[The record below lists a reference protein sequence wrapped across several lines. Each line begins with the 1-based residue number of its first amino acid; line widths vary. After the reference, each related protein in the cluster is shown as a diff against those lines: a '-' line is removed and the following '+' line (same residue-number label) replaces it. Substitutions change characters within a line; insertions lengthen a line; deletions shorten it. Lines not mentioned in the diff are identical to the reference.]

1 MPRSWRL
8 GANGVSLA
16 ARAGRAV
23 LSADKPDKPPDKP
36 PDRAE
41 TCSSCGERYARG
53 EGPPLSAEEC
63 RRSPDRGSLGDD
75 ALIGTTI
82 DNRYQIES
90 RLGEGGMGV
99 VYRARHVILNKTVAI
114 KVLRKAHE
122 ESAWKRFVQ
131 EAQSA
136 SMINHTNVVAITD
149 FGVIGNHAY
158 LVMEFLEGQ
167 TLTEAINEG
176 PLQAVRVCRIG
187 AQIARGLQA
196 VHEKGIVHRDL
207 KPDNIFLL
215 EREGRRDTVK
225 IVDFGLAKMDAGER
239 LTMDGTVV
247 GTAEYISPE
256 QVTGQDTDHRSD
268 QYSLGCILYEMLTS
282 QLPFDGEST
291 ATLIYKHV
299 YKNPTPPRKVRPE
312 MNIPPSVEAVV
323 LKCMAKKSS
332 DRFASMR
339 ELEQAL
345 SQEEQFLE
353 PMVSG
358 GTTMMVRSRPPGPG
372 SWLRR
377 IGSVGVAILALVAA
391 FALFIQFVPLRLSLA
406 PPNPPADLL
415 SHLPDL
421 ALAKAGEPARPLDA
435 GLVLR
440 ADAKPDA
447 GAGPGPPPNVAPA
460 SDPDEVEPPETV
472 PEKGKPTRTPGRS
485 TRGLAPVH
493 FVVEPVAIYASVVCK
508 NRRATCRGS
517 CVVAVPSGAS
527 CQFTARGFHEKV
539 VRFRELRSDHGKR
552 FFRVVLSP
560 FKL

>member
-1 MPRSWRL
+1 MS
-8 GANGVSLA
+8 
-16 ARAGRAV
+16 
-23 LSADKPDKPPDKP
+23 
-36 PDRAE
+36 
-41 TCSSCGERYARG
+41 
-53 EGPPLSAEEC
+53 
-63 RRSPDRGSLGDD
+63 DD
-75 ALIGTTI
+75 TLIGTTI

-99 VYRARHVILNKTVAI
+99 VYRARHVILNKPVAI

-149 FGVIGNHAY
+149 FGVISNHAY

-176 PLQAVRVCRIG
+176 PLPAVRMCRIG
-187 AQIARGLQA
+187 AQIARGLQE

-215 EREGRRDTVK
+215 EREGKRDMVK

-312 MNIPPSVEAVV
+312 MNIPQSVEAVV
-323 LKCMAKKSS
+323 LKCMAKKPT
-332 DRFASMR
+332 DRFGSMR

-345 SQEEQFLE
+345 THEEQLIE
-353 PMVSG
+353 PLTSG
-358 GTTMMVRSRPPGPG
+358 GTTMMVRPHPAPKSSLG
-372 SWLRR
+372 RR
-377 IGSVGVAILALVAA
+377 LLGFGLAGAAIISALG
-391 FALFIQFVPLRLSLA
+391 LLIHLVPLRVSVI
-406 PPNPPADLL
+406 NSEDLTTYK
-415 SHLPDL
+415 LPDL
-421 ALAKAGEPARPLDA
+421 GTRRDSAIVTDGGTARLDA
-435 GLVLR
+435 AVSPVPV
-440 ADAKPDA
+440 A
-447 GAGPGPPPNVAPA
+447 PPPGET
-460 SDPDEVEPPETV
+460 PDGDNPDGGG
-472 PEKGKPTRTPGRS
+472 EKVKNPRS
-485 TRGLAPVH
+485 QPKGSRGQVQVR
-493 FVVEPVAIYASVVCK
+493 FVVEPVAVNATVVCK
-508 NRRATCRGS
+508 TRRTTCKGS
-517 CVVAVPSGAS
+517 CQISIPPGTS
-527 CQFTARGFHEKV
+527 CQFTARGYHDKV
-539 VRFRELRSDHGKR
+539 VRFRELRVDKGKR

>member
-1 MPRSWRL
+1 
-8 GANGVSLA
+8 
-16 ARAGRAV
+16 
-23 LSADKPDKPPDKP
+23 
-36 PDRAE
+36 
-41 TCSSCGERYARG
+41 
-53 EGPPLSAEEC
+53 
-63 RRSPDRGSLGDD
+63 
-75 ALIGTTI
+75 
-82 DNRYQIES
+82 
-90 RLGEGGMGV
+90 MGV
-99 VYRARHVILNKTVAI
+99 VYRARHVILNKIVAI

-176 PLQAVRVCRIG
+176 PLLALRVCRIG
-187 AQIARGLQA
+187 SQIARGLQA

-339 ELEQAL
+339 ELELAL
-345 SQEEQFLE
+345 VEEEQFLE
-353 PMVSG
+353 PLTSG
-358 GTTMMVRSRPPGPG
+358 GTTMMVRSRPPSPA
-372 SWLRR
+372 SWLRQLGR
-377 IGSVGVAILALVAA
+377 VALGLIALVAA

-406 PPNPPADLL
+406 PANPPSDLRAQP
-415 SHLPDL
+415 LPDL
-421 ALAKAGEPARPLDA
+421 AVAKAGEPPRPLDA
-435 GLVLR
+435 GLALR
-440 ADAKPDA
+440 ADPKPDA
-447 GAGPGPPPNVAPA
+447 GTGAVAGPSTPE
-460 SDPDEVEPPETV
+460 PDAADPPEPV
-472 PEKGKPTRTPGRS
+472 PDRSKPTKS
-485 TRGLAPVH
+485 TSKSGRGLSPVR
-493 FVVEPVAIYASVVCK
+493 FVVEPAAIYVSVLCK

-517 CVVAVPSGAS
+517 CVVSVPAGAS
-527 CQFTARGFHEKV
+527 CQFTARGFHDRV

>member
-1 MPRSWRL
+1 
-8 GANGVSLA
+8 
-16 ARAGRAV
+16 
-23 LSADKPDKPPDKP
+23 
-36 PDRAE
+36 
-41 TCSSCGERYARG
+41 
-53 EGPPLSAEEC
+53 
-63 RRSPDRGSLGDD
+63 
-75 ALIGTTI
+75 
-82 DNRYQIES
+82 
-90 RLGEGGMGV
+90 MGV
-99 VYRARHVILNKTVAI
+99 VYRARHVILNKPVAI

-149 FGVIGNHAY
+149 FGVISNHAY

-176 PLQAVRVCRIG
+176 PIPAVRVCRIG
-187 AQIARGLQA
+187 AQIARGLQE

-256 QVTGQDTDHRSD
+256 QVTGQDTDSRSD
-268 QYSLGCILYEMLTS
+268 QYSLGCILSEMLTS

-323 LKCMAKKSS
+323 LKCMAKKPS

-339 ELEQAL
+339 DLEQAL
-345 SQEEQFLE
+345 VQEEQNIE
-353 PMVSG
+353 PLTSG
-358 GTTMMVRSRPPGPG
+358 GTTMMVRPRPMAQAP
-372 SWLRR
+372 WWRR
-377 IGSVGVAILALVAA
+377 LAVFGLGGLGLLGALAL
-391 FALFIQFVPLRLSLA
+391 LLHLVPLRVSLL
-406 PPNPPADLL
+406 PSSREDLT
-415 SHLPDL
+415 SYQLPDL
-421 ALAKAGEPARPLDA
+421 ATREPAKPTDGGVLPRLDA
-435 GLVLR
+435 
-440 ADAKPDA
+440 A
-447 GAGPGPPPNVAPA
+447 VAPSSGPA
-460 SDPDEVEPPETV
+460 TPVEPPDSDLPDGPGEKVKSPRGSKSARGV
-472 PEKGKPTRTPGRS
+472 PVRF
-485 TRGLAPVH
+485 L
-493 FVVEPVAIYASVVCK
+493 VEPAAVSATAICK
-508 NRRATCRGS
+508 SRRTTCKGS
-517 CVVAVPSGAS
+517 CTINIPTGSS
-527 CQFTARGFHEKV
+527 CQFTARGYHDRV
-539 VRFRELRSDHGKR
+539 VRFRELRVDRGKR
-552 FFRVVLSP
+552 IFRVVLSP

>member
-1 MPRSWRL
+1 MS
-8 GANGVSLA
+8 
-16 ARAGRAV
+16 
-23 LSADKPDKPPDKP
+23 
-36 PDRAE
+36 
-41 TCSSCGERYARG
+41 
-53 EGPPLSAEEC
+53 
-63 RRSPDRGSLGDD
+63 DD

-82 DNRYQIES
+82 DNRYLIEA

-99 VYRARHVILNKTVAI
+99 VYRGRHVILNKPVAI

-149 FGVIGNHAY
+149 FGVISNHAY

-176 PLQAVRVCRIG
+176 PLPAVRVCRIG
-187 AQIARGLQA
+187 AQIARGLQE

-215 EREGRRDTVK
+215 EREGKRDMVK

-256 QVTGQDTDHRSD
+256 QVTGQDTDSRSD

-299 YKNPTPPRKVRPE
+299 YKNPAPPRKVRPE

-323 LKCMAKKSS
+323 LKCMAKKPS

-345 SQEEQFLE
+345 VQEEQLIE
-353 PMVSG
+353 PLTSG
-358 GTTMMVRSRPPGPG
+358 GTTMMVRPRPVQTSTG
-372 SWLRR
+372 WRR
-377 IGSVGVAILALVAA
+377 LASFGLLALGIIAA
-391 FALFIQFVPLRLSLA
+391 IALLIRVVPLRVSVVS
-406 PPNPPADLL
+406 PDDLVTYK
-415 SHLPDL
+415 LPDL
-421 ALAKAGEPARPLDA
+421 ATLREPAGPTDGGAASARPDA
-435 GLVLR
+435 ATPAAGSSATPGPGESPDGDNPDGPGEKVKPPRTSPKGARGLV
-440 ADAKPDA
+440 
-447 GAGPGPPPNVAPA
+447 
-460 SDPDEVEPPETV
+460 
-472 PEKGKPTRTPGRS
+472 
-485 TRGLAPVH
+485 PVR
-493 FVVEPVAIYASVVCK
+493 FVVEPVAVNATLVCK
-508 NRRATCRGS
+508 ARRTTCKGS
-517 CVVAVPSGAS
+517 CMISIPPGSS
-527 CQFTARGFHEKV
+527 CQFTARGYHDKV
-539 VRFRELRSDHGKR
+539 VRFRELRQDKGKR

>member
-1 MPRSWRL
+1 
-8 GANGVSLA
+8 
-16 ARAGRAV
+16 
-23 LSADKPDKPPDKP
+23 
-36 PDRAE
+36 
-41 TCSSCGERYARG
+41 
-53 EGPPLSAEEC
+53 
-63 RRSPDRGSLGDD
+63 
-75 ALIGTTI
+75 
-82 DNRYQIES
+82 
-90 RLGEGGMGV
+90 MGV
-99 VYRARHVILNKTVAI
+99 VYRARHVILNKSVAI

-176 PLQAVRVCRIG
+176 PLPAVRMCRIG

-215 EREGRRDTVK
+215 EREGKRDTVK

-323 LKCMAKKSS
+323 LKCMAKKPS

-339 ELEQAL
+339 ELELAL
-345 SQEEQFLE
+345 VQEEQFLD
-353 PMVSG
+353 PLTSG
-358 GTTMMVRSRPPGPG
+358 GTTMMVRPRPGPLT
-372 SWLRR
+372 SWPRR
-377 IGSVGVAILALVAA
+377 LLTIGLGLAVFCGA
-391 FALFIQFVPLRLSLA
+391 FAVFLKFVPLRLSL
-406 PPNPPADLL
+406 
-415 SHLPDL
+415 SHVEPPDL
-421 ALAKAGEPARPLDA
+421 AVPARPDLA
-435 GLVLR
+435 MRLAVVPPKPVENGALL
-440 ADAKPDA
+440 ADPKPDA
-447 GAGPGPPPNVAPA
+447 GTSVALPVPPVADPGDSEGP
-460 SDPDEVEPPETV
+460 DPV
-472 PEKGKPTRTPGRS
+472 PEKGKSP
-485 TRGLAPVH
+485 RGGNKAAHGVVQVH
-493 FVVEPVAIYASVVCK
+493 FVVEPVVVNAAVVCK
-508 NRRATCRGS
+508 TKRANCRGS
-517 CVVAVPSGAS
+517 CVVAVPAGAS
-527 CQFTARGFHEKV
+527 CQFTARGYHDKL
-539 VRFRELRSDHGKR
+539 VRFRELRTDKGKR

>member
-1 MPRSWRL
+1 
-8 GANGVSLA
+8 
-16 ARAGRAV
+16 
-23 LSADKPDKPPDKP
+23 
-36 PDRAE
+36 
-41 TCSSCGERYARG
+41 
-53 EGPPLSAEEC
+53 
-63 RRSPDRGSLGDD
+63 
-75 ALIGTTI
+75 
-82 DNRYQIES
+82 
-90 RLGEGGMGV
+90 MGV
-99 VYRARHVILNKTVAI
+99 VYRARHVILNKPVAI

-149 FGVIGNHAY
+149 FGVISNHAY

-176 PLQAVRVCRIG
+176 PIPAVRVCRIG
-187 AQIARGLQA
+187 AQIARGLQE

-256 QVTGQDTDHRSD
+256 QVTGQDTDSRSD

-323 LKCMAKKSS
+323 LKCMAKKPS

-339 ELEQAL
+339 DLEQAL
-345 SQEEQFLE
+345 VQEEQNIE
-353 PMVSG
+353 PLTSG
-358 GTTMMVRSRPPGPG
+358 GTTMMVRPRPVAQAP
-372 SWLRR
+372 WWRR
-377 IGSVGVAILALVAA
+377 LAGFGLGGLGLLAALAL
-391 FALFIQFVPLRLSLA
+391 LLHLVPLRVSLSPATSEDLA
-406 PPNPPADLL
+406 PYR
-415 SHLPDL
+415 LPDL
-421 ALAKAGEPARPLDA
+421 ATHEPARPA
-435 GLVLR
+435 
-440 ADAKPDA
+440 
-447 GAGPGPPPNVAPA
+447 A
-460 SDPDEVEPPETV
+460 SAC
-472 PEKGKPTRTPGRS
+472 S
-485 TRGLAPVH
+485 
-493 FVVEPVAIYASVVCK
+493 
-508 NRRATCRGS
+508 
-517 CVVAVPSGAS
+517 
-527 CQFTARGFHEKV
+527 
-539 VRFRELRSDHGKR
+539 
-552 FFRVVLSP
+552 
-560 FKL
+560 

>member
-1 MPRSWRL
+1 
-8 GANGVSLA
+8 
-16 ARAGRAV
+16 
-23 LSADKPDKPPDKP
+23 
-36 PDRAE
+36 
-41 TCSSCGERYARG
+41 
-53 EGPPLSAEEC
+53 
-63 RRSPDRGSLGDD
+63 
-75 ALIGTTI
+75 LIGTTI

-99 VYRARHVILNKTVAI
+99 VYRARHVILNKPVAI

-176 PLQAVRVCRIG
+176 PIQSVRVCRIG
-187 AQIARGLQA
+187 AQIARGLAA

-215 EREGRRDTVK
+215 EREGRRDCVK

-282 QLPFDGEST
+282 QLPFEGEST

-323 LKCMAKKSS
+323 MKCMAKRPA
-332 DRFASMR
+332 DRFPSMR
-339 ELEQAL
+339 DLEMAL

-353 PMVSG
+353 PTTSG
-358 GTTMMVRSRPPGPG
+358 GTTMMVRPRPTTGPL
-372 SWLRR
+372 WRR
-377 IGSVGVAILALVAA
+377 LLPLAAALLGFIGLLVLLAKVLPVRVSLSTTGTPDLAA
-391 FALFIQFVPLRLSLA
+391 RP
-406 PPNPPADLL
+406 
-415 SHLPDL
+415 LPDL
-421 ALAKAGEPARPLDA
+421 AVLSATTPPVTPPPLFAAR
-435 GLVLR
+435 
-440 ADAKPDA
+440 PDA
-447 GAGPGPPPNVAPA
+447 GAQPAQNPQVMPPITPTPPTTSPTPPDSGDGDSSDSAPERGKTGKSSPA
-460 SDPDEVEPPETV
+460 RPPKGLV
-472 PEKGKPTRTPGRS
+472 PVR
-485 TRGLAPVH
+485 
-493 FVVEPVAIYASVVCK
+493 FVVEPTTQVATLICK
-508 NRRATCRGS
+508 THRSTCRGS
-517 CVVAVPSGAS
+517 CQVAIPAGSS
-527 CQFTARGFHEKV
+527 CLFTARGYKDKV
-539 VRFRELRSDHGKR
+539 VRYRELRMDKGRR

-560 FKL
+560 YKLN

>member
-1 MPRSWRL
+1 L
-8 GANGVSLA
+8 GAAAQPRAGSERRPGVVLA
-16 ARAGRAV
+16 APGRAV
-23 LSADKPDKPPDKP
+23 LSADKPDKPDK
-36 PDRAE
+36 AE
-41 TCSSCGERYARG
+41 KCSSCGERYVRG
-53 EGPPLSAEEC
+53 EGHRC
-63 RRSPDRGSLGDD
+63 RAGAGSDRGSLGDD

-99 VYRARHVILNKTVAI
+99 VYRARHVILNKPVAI

-149 FGVIGNHAY
+149 FGVISNHAY

-176 PLQAVRVCRIG
+176 PLPAVRMCRIG
-187 AQIARGLQA
+187 AQIARGLQE

-256 QVTGQDTDHRSD
+256 QVTGQDTDARSD

-323 LKCMAKKSS
+323 LKCMAKKPS

-345 SQEEQFLE
+345 VQEEQNLE
-353 PMVSG
+353 PLTSG
-358 GTTMMVRSRPPGPG
+358 GTTMMVRPRPVAQPP
-372 SWLRR
+372 WWRR
-377 IGSVGVAILALVAA
+377 LVAFGLGGLGLLAALALV
-391 FALFIQFVPLRLSLA
+391 LHLVPLRLSLTPVNPEDLA
-406 PPNPPADLL
+406 PYK
-415 SHLPDL
+415 LPDL
-421 ALAKAGEPARPLDA
+421 ATREVPKPADGGTAPR
-435 GLVLR
+435 
-440 ADAKPDA
+440 PDA
-447 GAGPGPPPNVAPA
+447 AVVESPSPPGP
-460 SDPDEVEPPETV
+460 VEPPDSD
-472 PEKGKPTRTPGRS
+472 PPDGPSEKVKTPKS
-485 TRGLAPVH
+485 AKAQRGLVPVR
-493 FVVEPVAIYASVVCK
+493 FVVEPTAVNATVICK
-508 NRRATCRGS
+508 NRRTTCKGACTISIPAGS
-517 CVVAVPSGAS
+517 S
-527 CQFTARGFHEKV
+527 CQFTARGYRDRV
-539 VRFRELRSDHGKR
+539 VRYRELRVDRGKR
-552 FFRVVLSP
+552 LFRVVLSP

>member
-1 MPRSWRL
+1 
-8 GANGVSLA
+8 
-16 ARAGRAV
+16 
-23 LSADKPDKPPDKP
+23 
-36 PDRAE
+36 
-41 TCSSCGERYARG
+41 
-53 EGPPLSAEEC
+53 
-63 RRSPDRGSLGDD
+63 
-75 ALIGTTI
+75 
-82 DNRYQIES
+82 
-90 RLGEGGMGV
+90 MGV
-99 VYRARHVILNKTVAI
+99 VYRARHVILNKSVAI

-176 PLQAVRVCRIG
+176 PLAAVRVCRIG

-215 EREGRRDTVK
+215 EREGKRDTVK

-339 ELEQAL
+339 DLEQAL
-345 SQEEQFLE
+345 MQEEQYLE

-358 GTTMMVRSRPPGPG
+358 GTTMMVRPRPAGAG
-372 SWLRR
+372 LWLRSL
-377 IGSVGVAILALVAA
+377 GGAALGILALAAA
-391 FALFIQFVPLRLSLA
+391 FILFIQFVPLRLSLA
-406 PPNPPADLL
+406 PTEGPHDLAVRA
-415 SHLPDL
+415 PDL
-421 ALAKAGEPARPLDA
+421 AVVKPVVAAKPVDA

-440 ADAKPDA
+440 ADTRPDA
-447 GAGPGPPPNVAPA
+447 GTPAVAATNVTPPPETPEA
-460 SDPDEVEPPETV
+460 DPVEPPEKT
-472 PEKGKPTRTPGRS
+472 KPSHGTSKPSHGS
-485 TRGLAPVH
+485 GPVH
-493 FVVEPVAIYASVVCK
+493 FVVEPVAVSATVICK
-508 NRRATCRGS
+508 NKRSTCRGACTVS
-517 CVVAVPSGAS
+517 VPNGTN
-527 CQFTARGFHEKV
+527 CQFIARGYHDKV
-539 VRFRELRSDHGKR
+539 VRFRELRTDRGKR
-552 FFRVVLSP
+552 YFRVVLSP
-560 FKL
+560 FRL